1 MNDYQNNYL
10 GEAVR
15 HKIKLFT
22 KEIYFNYFN
31 HILIEKS
38 KNFSAFEKIN
48 TLSFSIEKLLKEKT
62 KNKYKKIDKTKNSKS
77 LWNLIMLLIC
87 NASNQKNVEYSKN
100 EFNLNPICYM
110 YLTNLCQKKLKL
122 LISFSNNHNIPLDT
136 LVKFYLDLCTNQINQ
151 KEIDNNIMNENSQ
164 KTSKIIDYKKV
175 TQKNKKLNN
184 SKIYEKKNPIL
195 GPSQIEYPNSFT
207 RLFIG
212 EIDPVSVRERYLSN
226 IVVKKLK
233 QMHLYNSYTD
243 LSNLYLKRLYKK
255 LFKKDNKG
263 VDKDMM
269 DILNKF
275 KNDTKKVENYQRN
288 ASYNDKKNIK
298 SSYYDEDKEN
308 LEMQLKRQKNLY
320 MEQKSIEQNKIKK
333 RKNYRF
339 LSLSPTILR
348 NNTKLNSRKSNCIN
362 IINNYRNNLINNSK
376 TTRYSS
382 INFPIYKKIRC
393 FSVNT
398 NSRNDIKSNNSHKIG
413 SLNSTINVK
422 KEYRNNS
429 QNYETLFK
437 NDLQVR
443 KDILK
448 KNRNILMKLK
458 RNLDVKNNIFT
469 KRRRIKL
476 KNYLQNEDFFFT
488 KMN

>member
-1 MNDYQNNYL
+1 
-10 GEAVR
+10 
-15 HKIKLFT
+15 
-22 KEIYFNYFN
+22 
-31 HILIEKS
+31 
-38 KNFSAFEKIN
+38 
-48 TLSFSIEKLLKEKT
+48 
-62 KNKYKKIDKTKNSKS
+62 
-77 LWNLIMLLIC
+77 
-87 NASNQKNVEYSKN
+87 
-100 EFNLNPICYM
+100 M

-136 LVKFYLDLCTNQINQ
+136 LVKFYLDLCINQINQ

-443 KDILK
+443 KGILK